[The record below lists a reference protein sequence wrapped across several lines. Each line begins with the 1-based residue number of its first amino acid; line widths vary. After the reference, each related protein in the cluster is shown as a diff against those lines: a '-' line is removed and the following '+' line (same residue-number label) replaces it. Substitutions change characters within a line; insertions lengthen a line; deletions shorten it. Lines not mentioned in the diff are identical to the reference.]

1 MNDADVSKQIQQMVR
16 FIRQEAEEKAN
27 EISVSAEEE
36 FNIEKLQLVEAEK
49 KKIRQEYEK
58 KEKQVEIRKK
68 IEYSMQLNASR
79 IKVLQAQ
86 DDVVNSMKELASK
99 ELLNVSHDHLHHHHH
114 VYKKLLKDL
123 IVQSLVR
130 LKEPAVLLRCRKNDV
145 HLVESVLDSAKEEYA
160 SKVNV
165 HPPEIFIDNV
175 HLPPAPSHHN
185 AHGPFCSGGVVLA
198 SRDGKIVFE
207 NTLDARLDVAFR
219 KKLPE
224 AMGIYKKYSTYR
236 FSVLPSWPGRRR
248 LFL

>member
-36 FNIEKLQLVEAEK
+36 FNIEKLQLLEAEK
-49 KKIRQEYEK
+49 KKIRQEYER
-58 KEKQVEIRKK
+58 KEKQLEIRKK

-86 DDVVNSMKELASK
+86 DDEVNSMNEAAAK
-99 ELLNVSHDHLHHHHH
+99 ELLSVSGHHL
-114 VYKKLLKDL
+114 VYKTLLKDL
-123 IVQSLVR
+123 IVQGLLR
-130 LKEPAVLLRCRKNDV
+130 LKEPAVLLRCRREDH

-160 SKVNV
+160 EKVKV
-165 HPPEIFIDNV
+165 HPPEIIVDHHV
-175 HLPPAPSHHN
+175 YLPPAPSHYN

-198 SRDGKIVFE
+198 SRDGKIVCE
-207 NTLDARLDVAFR
+207 NTLDARLDVVFR

-224 AMGIYKKYSTYR
+224 IRK
-236 FSVLPSWPGRRR
+236 W
-248 LFL
+248 LFGQVVA